1 MARGVGGSKY
11 DSKRSGHSSFPPLK
25 RTSPSPGVGRSL
37 ERGAVVWVRERQ
49 ALSRSSTH
57 RAVPHAACLRPAPK
71 PRTTT
76 ARRQTTRTAPKA
88 GRRPTLRP
96 ACTNSMR
103 NSAKTGYC
111 AFCPGRR
118 RFADCG
124 EGRRCQRVEAQTAS
138 VLYEAV
144 DQRRAG
150 RRDGGLSWSGSRPGS
165 SRPHTLSSA
174 VVRDRWRGQPKFGAA
189 CWRRPTSAEEQLRCC
204 DSAPAA
210 TSASNYGAYGRVVR
224 RRMSTCDV
232 SGRLCSVISPHATA
246 GSASERRRR
255 SSRNAWRCAA
265 AATRVRKCAEADSIA
280 TY

>member
-165 SRPHTLSSA
+165 SRPHTLSLLWSA
-174 VVRDRWRGQPKFGAA
+174 IDGAG
-189 CWRRPTSAEEQLRCC
+189 SQ
-204 DSAPAA
+204 S
-210 TSASNYGAYGRVVR
+210 
-224 RRMSTCDV
+224 
-232 SGRLCSVISPHATA
+232 SGRLAGGGRRAPRNSFAAATRPRPQRPRPITERTAELCAGGCRPAMCPVGSAVISPHATA